1 MQTTLLGIAIA
12 LIIAIVAALVGP
24 YYVDWNG
31 FRPTF
36 EAEATRMTGLPVR
49 IRGPID
55 ARLLPVPSLRWRD
68 VAIGGQGEGRRLT
81 AKQLDVEFSL
91 ASLMRG
97 EWRASE
103 VVVAG
108 LDLAAG
114 LDAEGR
120 IVAPAPVGGF
130 NAGPIAIDRFSARG
144 AATLHD
150 AASGK
155 TITLADLSM
164 TGDVRSAAS
173 ARGEGA
179 FTLGAARHSYRV
191 MLTRPTEGS
200 GTRAKLVIE
209 PGDRSLAIEIDGLAT
224 AEGGKPRFEGML
236 MLARAGGS
244 RPSGR
249 EASLLEA
256 PWRISA
262 KTVADPARL
271 HFEKIDAVFGAEES
285 GVRLSGAGD
294 LALGA
299 APSFH
304 AVVSSRQFD
313 LDRLLAAN
321 GAADK
326 LPGQLLARLSG
337 MLDAI
342 ASPPLPV
349 QLEIGVDMA
358 TLSGRPIQAAGL
370 DLRGSGEGWSI
381 DRFEA
386 RGPGGTRLTAAGRV
400 AANEKRAAFRGAV
413 ALEASEPAT
422 FAAWLFGLNEASLGQ
437 LRALRAKADIDVGA
451 ESLTL
456 DAIRFE
462 TGGRTAEGRVAL
474 NGLRGEAP
482 FRAEAAF
489 KGDNADIDALARLAR
504 GAGQSLRLP
513 DEGRLSVEFGRA
525 VLAGRDWHPFKA
537 ALSADG
543 MNIKLDELSATEDSG
558 LVLDASAAF
567 DRKAATA
574 RGRLRA
580 RAPSLQAVGAAL
592 ASLAPGPAER
602 LRALAREGG
611 AVATEISFQTDP
623 VKGSGDRLAVG
634 LGLDLRAGAVEAK
647 FKGGIEPFAA
657 EGPAVTLDEIQLAN
671 ADLGPFLGVPRAPI
685 IASIRAPAKLSGSK
699 IILTNI
705 TGAIAGTPVTGEATL
720 SITGEPEVEA
730 AITLDYLDLV
740 PAFAIFVGGDGIA
753 PAEPLRRGLGESWR
767 GQIAYRAKNARLVDG
782 VEAQLLNG
790 VVKGDGKGATTATAE
805 GTVGRGT
812 LRHELSIQARGDG
825 VDLTGRIEAKDVD
838 AAALRPRGFALP
850 GGKVT
855 STVSFASRGR
865 SMSALA
871 GSLAGEASVRLDAV
885 RIDALDPGVFAAA
898 IDAADQGRVP
908 DANRM
913 RGFVEVAL
921 AGGPLTAS
929 SAQWAIGLV
938 DGRLRAD
945 SAVIDAAGGRL
956 AFSGTFDLTSG
967 EADLRGTLTSTAMP
981 AQGQPPPGIRVS
993 LRGKADAARRAVD
1006 ASDFVRWMTARM
1018 IERDTKRLE
1027 ALEAPTA
1034 SAPMVAPVSPA
1045 PIAPPP
1051 ITPAP
1056 VSPTSTPVAPPFAQP
1071 APPPSLP
1078 VPDTFQPDLV
1088 APESQVM
1095 PPSELMPDVP
1105 LPRRKPNPAAAARR
1119 PAPDV
1124 NSPSAPPP
1132 ARSNTPATTSG
1143 GLPPLPPPID
1153 IRPPPGMRKSQSQ
1166 APAPRAVETRP
1177 SMF

>member
-462 TGGRTAEGRVAL
+462 TGGRTVEGRVAL

-1056 VSPTSTPVAPPFAQP
+1056 VSPASTLVAPPFAQP